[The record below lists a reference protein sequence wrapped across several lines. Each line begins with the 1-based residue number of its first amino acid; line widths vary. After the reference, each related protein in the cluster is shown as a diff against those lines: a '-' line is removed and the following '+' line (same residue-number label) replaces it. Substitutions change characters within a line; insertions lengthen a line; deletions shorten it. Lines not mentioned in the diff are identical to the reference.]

1 MTSDLT
7 DGIDSLS
14 KKKKVENGRKIISR
28 EMEGILI
35 SLLP

>member
-7 DGIDSLS
+7 NGIDSLS
-14 KKKKVENGRKIISR
+14 KKKRVESGRKTICC
-28 EMEGILI
+28 EMKGILI

>member
-14 KKKKVENGRKIISR
+14 KEKKVESGRKIICR

>member
-7 DGIDSLS
+7 DGIDSFS
-14 KKKKVENGRKIISR
+14 KKKKVESGRKIICR